1 MNLSTQEVTV
11 EDVSKQPEENGR
23 WLSLQ
28 KASNATGLS
37 MATLRRYI
45 KRKKIESRRLGK
57 TTNAKVQVYIT
68 ADMLLESGK
77 VDRISTEGMEEILS
91 PETSDLDDDD
101 NDESD
106 IVEDNEGITADTL
119 DWFKQQVEEKDELL
133 QKLTL
138 EKDKV
143 IEELRMQLQA
153 ASYRNGYLEAL
164 KEHNEEKVRLLTEEK
179 EALKLIT
186 ERKDEEVDDQREIE
200 DVPNLEQASPDKPGA
215 VKKFFGW
222 FMGSS
227 A

>member
-1 MNLSTQEVTV
+1 MSTQEVTV

-77 VDRISTEGMEEILS
+77 DDRISTEGLEEILS

-133 QKLTL
+133 QKLTI

-200 DVPNLEQASPDKPGA
+200 DVPSLEQASPDKPGA

>member
-164 KEHNEEKVRLLTEEK
+164 KEHNEEK
-179 EALKLIT
+179 
-186 ERKDEEVDDQREIE
+186 
-200 DVPNLEQASPDKPGA
+200 
-215 VKKFFGW
+215 
-222 FMGSS
+222 
-227 A
+227 

>member
-1 MNLSTQEVTV
+1 MSTREVTV

-77 VDRISTEGMEEILS
+77 DDRISTEGLEEILS

-133 QKLTL
+133 QKLTI

-200 DVPNLEQASPDKPGA
+200 DVPSLEQASPDKPGA

>member
-1 MNLSTQEVTV
+1 MSTQEVTV

-57 TTNAKVQVYIT
+57 TINAKVQVYIT